1 MIRGGDRG
9 YLGLQE
15 KKKCALLYF
24 CRDYSNIYFQK
35 DGLCSRIIKGPPM
48 YKDSLIPFSTKF

>member
-15 KKKCALLYF
+15 KKKRVLCCIF
-24 CRDYSNIYFQK
+24 VEIIQIYTFRK
-35 DGLCSRIIKGPPM
+35 MAYVLE
-48 YKDSLIPFSTKF
+48 